1 MNEHLLSSIV
11 WITLTLII
19 GLTMLWGVYEMSKP
33 PLGNSH
39 KK

>member
-11 WITLTLII
+11 WIVLTLIFGGI
-19 GLTMLWGVYEMSKP
+19 MLWGGYEMSKP